1 MRSGI
6 QSLNGNL
13 PKFCFGKGSKA
24 IPCWGIRIYNFTSN
38 AKNEEKISMGGD
50 GLVLPLSC
58 GIV

>member
-38 AKNEEKISMGGD
+38 AKNEEKISMGG
-50 GLVLPLSC
+50 GWLGSTS
-58 GIV
+58 